1 MYTYST
7 FTYVRSLGYVRILN
21 LSVKEQKQRQADRT
35 ANLLSLRITH
45 KHVCN
50 VCMHVCIALLLV
62 LIQRTSLSL
71 HLRICVVVVALCA
84 LYACEMRIYWGNT
97 SPKTATTTTS
107 NNESRRIVLICHNL
121 LFLLCLLCPRTRSAA
136 NCAARMRERRCWT
149 QPNVRARSV
158 CVVCWHCDA
167 DVATRRR
174 ESAAKSGK
182 EREQTWEHRVV
193 CFFAREYAYECV
205 TMCVRVCVCLHC
217 QRFVHSFFVISSY

>member
-1 MYTYST
+1 MY
-7 FTYVRSLGYVRILN
+7 
-21 LSVKEQKQRQADRT
+21 
-35 ANLLSLRITH
+35 
-45 KHVCN
+45 
-50 VCMHVCIALLLV
+50 VCIALLLV

-84 LYACEMRIYWGNT
+84 LYACEMRICWGNT
-97 SPKTATTTTS
+97 SPKTATTTTR

-121 LFLLCLLCPRTRSAA
+121 LFLLCLRCPRTRSAA

-174 ESAAKSGK
+174 ESAAESEKR
-182 EREQTWEHRVV
+182 ERTDVRAPRCLFFLRVSMRTSV
-193 CFFAREYAYECV
+193 SEC
-205 TMCVRVCVCLHC
+205 VCVCLHC

>member
-1 MYTYST
+1 MCVHVQYIYICAITWLCTHFKLVCKGTKTKTSRSHGE
-7 FTYVRSLGYVRILN
+7 FVVSAYV
-21 LSVKEQKQRQADRT
+21 T
-35 ANLLSLRITH
+35 
-45 KHVCN
+45 N
-50 VCMHVCIALLLV
+50 VCMYVLRCCLFLYNAPLSPLKNLCCCCCFLRSLRMRNAHLLRQHVAKI
-62 LIQRTSLSL
+62 S
-71 HLRICVVVVALCA
+71 
-84 LYACEMRIYWGNT
+84 NNN
-97 SPKTATTTTS
+97 

-136 NCAARMRERRCWT
+136 NCAAHMRERRCWT

-174 ESAAKSGK
+174 ESAAESGK

-193 CFFAREYAYECV
+193 CFFAREYAYDCV

>member
-1 MYTYST
+1 MY
-7 FTYVRSLGYVRILN
+7 
-21 LSVKEQKQRQADRT
+21 
-35 ANLLSLRITH
+35 
-45 KHVCN
+45 
-50 VCMHVCIALLLV
+50 VCIALLLV

-84 LYACEMRIYWGNT
+84 LYACEMLIYWGNT
-97 SPKTATTTTS
+97 SPKTATTTTR

-158 CVVCWHCDA
+158 CVVCWYCDV
-167 DVATRRR
+167 DVATRRL
-174 ESAAKSGK
+174 ESAAESGK

-193 CFFAREYAYECV
+193 CFFAREYAYDCV
-205 TMCVRVCVCLHC
+205 TMCVCVLACIANALCILSLLFLLINYLYICYSTIWPNNH
-217 QRFVHSFFVISSY
+217 QDRHERYLYTHTET